1 MKFLFDLLPIILFFV
16 SYQVY
21 PEFGPKSEAIYFA
34 TGVAIA
40 ATFAQIAWVHFR
52 HGKVD
57 RMLWVSLAIIV
68 TLGGATLLFHDKTFI
83 MWKPTVL
90 YWVFALALLLS
101 PLLFKKNL
109 IKLMMEKQI
118 TAPEQVWGKLNLSWA
133 LFFTVMGFAN
143 LYVAFNFS
151 EATWVKFKM
160 FGTLG
165 LMFVFVML
173 QGLMLSKYIE
183 DKETE

>member
-68 TLGGATLLFHDKTFI
+68 TLGGATLIFHDKTFI

-90 YWVFALALLLS
+90 YWVFALALLTVTS
-101 PLLFKKNL
+101 SGCGGDDSAKTGTV
-109 IKLMMEKQI
+109 
-118 TAPEQVWGKLNLSWA
+118 TAPAVEVEKSNNA
-133 LFFTVMGFAN
+133 
-143 LYVAFNFS
+143 
-151 EATWVKFKM
+151 
-160 FGTLG
+160 
-165 LMFVFVML
+165 ML
-173 QGLMLSKYIE
+173 DAMKA
-183 DKETE
+183 KKK